1 MSFCVAKL
9 SREKLDDGA
18 IRDALAALPDW
29 SVDGG
34 KLFRE
39 FKFADFGEAFGFM
52 ARAALVAER
61 LDHHPEWFNVY
72 STVRVHL
79 TTHDAE
85 GITEYDTELAR
96 AMDHIARPEN

>member
-1 MSFCVAKL
+1 MAKL
-9 SREKLDDGA
+9 SREKLDEGA

-61 LDHHPEWFNVY
+61 LDHHPEWSNVY

-79 TTHDAE
+79 TTHDAD
-85 GITEYDTELAR
+85 GITEFDTELAR
-96 AMDHIARPEN
+96 AMDRIARSQS